1 MRSAIITAYREEGVM
16 EKNIRALLDHGY
28 EVVLAIDCP
37 NDRLKEIV
45 ERYPVKATVSDK
57 RRGKWRAL
65 NDALRLV
72 NGDEILF
79 LDSDT
84 EILSF
89 TNLNGKDAI
98 EIRKEIEG
106 ESLMERLVN
115 LDYFVMFVTA
125 KLAEKLNSCLSIN
138 GSAFMIKKR
147 VLDELGGFKRKIN
160 EDTDLGAR
168 LGLRGFKVGVDGRAV
183 TRAPKSFRDWF
194 VQRERW
200 SLGGAEVVLDYF
212 WDIAKR
218 PRLWLPYLFVFYP
231 AFVGFVLSMLLP
243 DSLIL
248 KLLYFLIP
256 LMVFLSPK
264 LLSLA
269 MLMLFEIH
277 TLRNILIVFLS
288 FLLWSITIVALS
300 KYYDYRVDFKLLP
313 IYYFFY
319 SPLWAI
325 ICVVSF
331 FRVLCFRFLRK
342 RMDVKGWKV

>member
-1 MRSAIITAYREEGVM
+1 MRSAVITAYRDEGYVEENVR
-16 EKNIRALLDHGY
+16 KLIDRGY

-37 NDRLKEIV
+37 NDKLRDIV
-45 ERYPVKATVSDK
+45 RKYDVKATVSER

-65 NDALRLV
+65 NDALKLV
-72 NGDEILF
+72 SGEEILF

-84 EILSF
+84 KIVSF
-89 TNLNGKDAI
+89 ANINGSDAV

-106 ESLMERLVN
+106 KSLIERLVN
-115 LDYFVMFVTA
+115 LDYFVMFLTA

-138 GSAFMIKKR
+138 GSAFVIKRR
-147 VLDELGGFKRKIN
+147 VLDILGGFRRRIN

-168 LGLRGFKVGVDGRAV
+168 LGLNGFKVIVDGKAI
-183 TRAPKSFRDWF
+183 TRAPKSFKGWF

-212 WDIAKR
+212 WEIAKR
-218 PRLWLPYLFVFYP
+218 PRLWIPYLFVFYP
-231 AFVGFVLSMLLP
+231 AFVGFLLSMFLP
-243 DSLIL
+243 NSVIL

-256 LMVFLSPK
+256 LLVFISPK

-277 TLRNILIVFLS
+277 TIRNILIVFLS
-288 FLLWSITIVALS
+288 FLLWSTTIVLLS
-300 KYYDYRVDFKLLP
+300 KYYDYKIDFKLLP
-313 IYYFFY
+313 IYYFIY

-325 ICVVSF
+325 VCVVSF
-331 FRVLCFRFLRK
+331 FRVLIFRLSGK
-342 RMDVKGWKV
+342 RIDVKGWKV